1 MRLPV
6 FSLKSQYK
14 KSAASKRR
22 TFILEAPP
30 GIEPG
35 MKVLQTSALPLGYG
49 AIAIS
54 LMRDSFYI
62 IHKNTVFGNTF
73 LKFFAG
79 SYIFEIFCRF
89 CKLPAG
95 ACIPVPGRP
104 CRSHRPGKGA
114 RRGGQTAPAGAPDER
129 RQKRGPVGQPAA
141 RLRATADLK
150 RQSERPARH
159 SALGQHLR
167 PPDHRQIIPFGDQ
180 IFLHK
185 FLQNI

>member
-1 MRLPV
+1 
-6 FSLKSQYK
+6 
-14 KSAASKRR
+14 
-22 TFILEAPP
+22 
-30 GIEPG
+30 

-95 ACIPVPGRP
+95 DCIPDPGVPVDLLD
-104 CRSHRPGKGA
+104 PGKAPAEAAKQLPRALRLKGIKKGVQWDSPPPDCGPPQISSVRPSARCGIVPQGSTSA
-114 RRGGQTAPAGAPDER
+114 RRITV
-129 RQKRGPVGQPAA
+129 K
-141 RLRATADLK
+141 
-150 RQSERPARH
+150 
-159 SALGQHLR
+159 
-167 PPDHRQIIPFGDQ
+167 
-180 IFLHK
+180 
-185 FLQNI
+185 

>member
-1 MRLPV
+1 
-6 FSLKSQYK
+6 
-14 KSAASKRR
+14 
-22 TFILEAPP
+22 
-30 GIEPG
+30 

-95 ACIPVPGRP
+95 DCIPDPGVPVDLLD
-104 CRSHRPGKGA
+104 PGK
-114 RRGGQTAPAGAPDER
+114 APAE
-129 RQKRGPVGQPAA
+129 AA
-141 RLRATADLK
+141 KQLPRALRLKGIKKGVQWD
-150 RQSERPARH
+150 SP
-159 SALGQHLR
+159 
-167 PPDHRQIIPFGDQ
+167 PPDCGPPQISSVRPSARCGIVP
-180 IFLHK
+180 
-185 FLQNI
+185 